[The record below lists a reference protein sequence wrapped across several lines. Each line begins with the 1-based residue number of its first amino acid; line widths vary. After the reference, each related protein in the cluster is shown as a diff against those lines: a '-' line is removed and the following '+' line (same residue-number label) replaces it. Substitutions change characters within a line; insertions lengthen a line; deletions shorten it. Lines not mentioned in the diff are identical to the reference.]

1 MERKFRILRIHG
13 PYPLVH
19 GFLSG
24 FLAGR
29 GLAGRVFYCD
39 TEKIEA
45 DLGGE
50 EGLAE
55 KLAEWI
61 GFQKYLATGVVL
73 EEALHA
79 PVLEG
84 LKIAREEHSL
94 EVEAS
99 RVVREARLE
108 ARFRTF
114 SKEEGAEIRGLMEKP
129 PEGVRALAPPE
140 WKEERHKEAAGIEA
154 YAPEH
159 EYALSGSASFAGPVD
174 RIVELRRRF
183 ADHPL
188 IHCGPIRL
196 ELE

>member
-1 MERKFRILRIHG
+1 MNGRFRILRIHG

-29 GLAGRVFYCD
+29 GLAGRVFYCEK
-39 TEKIEA
+39 EKIEA
-45 DLGGE
+45 ELGGE

-55 KLAEWI
+55 KLAEWV
-61 GFQKYLATGVVL
+61 GFQKYLATGVVV
-73 EEALHA
+73 EEELYS

-84 LKIAREEHSL
+84 LKSAREELGL

-114 SKEEGAEIRGLMEKP
+114 SKEEGAEIRRIVENA
-129 PEGVRALAPPE
+129 PEGVRILPRAE
-140 WKEERHKEAAGIEA
+140 IKEERHQEAAGIEA

-159 EYALSGSASFAGPVD
+159 DYVLSGSTSFAGPVD
-174 RIVELRRRF
+174 RIVELRKLF
-183 ADHPL
+183 AKHPL
-188 IHCGPIRL
+188 IHSGPIRL
-196 ELE
+196 EME